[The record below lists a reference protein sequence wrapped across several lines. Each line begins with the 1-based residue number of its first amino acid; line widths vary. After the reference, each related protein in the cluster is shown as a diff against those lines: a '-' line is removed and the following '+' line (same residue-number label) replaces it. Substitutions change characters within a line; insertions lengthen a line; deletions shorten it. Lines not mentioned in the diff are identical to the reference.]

1 MINEKERT
9 ISRSF
14 DSSLRS
20 MNDKLQKQVDSTNLD
35 LKEQAFHFEESRKK
49 MENDLQYMDTKL
61 SMVDDSAIM
70 KKWVQS
76 QLSNLRLQIEQSIDS
91 S

>member
-1 MINEKERT
+1 MKQLKNLETLINEKERT
-9 ISRSF
+9 INRSF

-20 MNDKLQKQVDSTNLD
+20 LNEKLQKQVDNTNQD

-61 SMVDDSAIM
+61 SMVDDSAII
-70 KKWVQS
+70 KKWVHT
-76 QLSNLRLQIEQSIDS
+76 QLSSLR
-91 S
+91 